1 MFDRGCRMAW
11 NAGVPMKRYLLLP
24 RLRYRADWRTLGFV
38 VAALVLLGGAWS
50 GWLRHPLAVAG
61 SWLLA
66 FVCCIIAH
74 NHMHRPVFYA
84 RLWNGMFQVVL
95 MFGSGQPP
103 TGIITAHNER
113 HHVHPD
119 TAHDFVRTSL
129 VGSRWNFVNLV
140 TFPFLSVATMMRE
153 KPADLS
159 RWKTLRPRLYRQAVL
174 ERTVFY
180 TALVLLAALD
190 WRSTLLFLV
199 LPWLGAQLALVGV
212 NLLQHQDCDTASEYD
227 HSRNVT
233 GFPANWILLNNGY
246 HTAHHLR
253 PALHWSLLPDFHRRH
268 VVPRMNPA
276 LDHRTFSGLL
286 VERLRRPPVSHV
298 R

>member
-1 MFDRGCRMAW
+1 M
-11 NAGVPMKRYLLLP
+11 NSS
-24 RLRYRADWRTLGFV
+24 RLFPKLRFRADMRTLGFV
-38 VAALVLLGGAWS
+38 MLEMLLLGGAWS
-50 GWLRHPLAVAG
+50 GLLRHPVALAV

-74 NHMHRPVFYA
+74 NHMHHPVFYG
-84 RLWNGMFQVVL
+84 RFWNGIFQLVL

-119 TAHDFVRTSL
+119 SEHDFVRTSL
-129 VGSRWNFVNLV
+129 VGSRWNIVNLIV
-140 TFPFLSVATMMRE
+140 FPFLSVAAMIRE
-153 KPADLS
+153 KPDDLS
-159 RWKTLRPRLYRQAVL
+159 RWKISRPRLYRQAML
-174 ERTVFY
+174 ERSIFY
-180 TALVLLAALD
+180 AGLILLAVID

-199 LPWLGAQLALVGV
+199 LPWLCAQLTLVGV
-212 NLLQHQDCDTASEYD
+212 NLLQHQDCDTASEFD

-233 GFPANWILLNNGY
+233 GLFANWILLNNGY

-253 PALHWSLLPDFHRRH
+253 PSLHWSLLPEFHHRH
-268 VVPRMNPA
+268 VLPKINPA
-276 LDHRTFSGLL
+276 LDHRTFIGLIL
-286 VERLRRPPVSHV
+286 ERLRRPPVSHA

>member
-1 MFDRGCRMAW
+1 M
-11 NAGVPMKRYLLLP
+11 P
-24 RLRYRADWRTLGFV
+24 RLRFKADMRTLGFV
-38 VAALVLLGGAWS
+38 VLALSLLSGAWS
-50 GWLRHPLAVAG
+50 GLLRNPLAVGG
-61 SWLLA
+61 SCLMA

-74 NHMHRPVFYA
+74 NHMHQPVFYG
-84 RLWNGMFQVVL
+84 RLWNRVFQLVL

-119 TAHDFVRTSL
+119 SENDFVRTSL
-129 VGSRWNFVNLV
+129 VRSRWNAVNLV
-140 TFPFLSVATMMRE
+140 TFPFLSVFTMLRE
-153 KPADLS
+153 KPDDLS
-159 RWKTLRPRLYRQAVL
+159 RWKISRPRLYRQAVL
-174 ERTVFY
+174 ERSVFY
-180 TALVLLAALD
+180 ATVGLLGVID

-199 LPWLGAQLALVGV
+199 FPWLCAQIALVGV
-212 NLLQHQDCDTASEYD
+212 NLLQHQDCDIHSEHD

-233 GFPANWILLNNGY
+233 GLLANWILLNNGY

-253 PALHWSLLPDFHRRH
+253 PSLHWSLLPDFHRRD

-276 LDHRTFSGLL
+276 LDHRSFTGLIL
-286 VERLRRPPVSHV
+286 ERLRRPPVSHV